1 MYKTHTHIL
10 LYISFMI
17 FFLFGMIL
25 IKTHTHTLIFIQVI
39 SSKDHFICFF
49 HMEFGVV
56 FGNIG
61 IKSCPIMG
69 FEFIFFLAQHNS
81 TVIKR
86 IFNAMFHYR
95 TLVYILFYRW
105 ADFDEYCQS
114 LFLHQVIFK
123 LIEIN
128 LKNKN
133 IHFFKSKCNISSKNN
148 NKLKRFL

>member
-1 MYKTHTHIL
+1 MNMLLKIQYDGGLFLLNVLYYLFLSWDKYLLLKIEFNNECIKHTHIL

-61 IKSCPIMG
+61 IKSCSIMG
-69 FEFIFFLAQHNS
+69 FEFIFFWHNI
-81 TVIKR
+81 TALLLR
-86 IFNAMFHYR
+86 
-95 TLVYILFYRW
+95 
-105 ADFDEYCQS
+105 E
-114 LFLHQVIFK
+114 FLMLCFIT
-123 LIEIN
+123 EP
-128 LKNKN
+128 
-133 IHFFKSKCNISSKNN
+133 
-148 NKLKRFL
+148 

>member
-1 MYKTHTHIL
+1 
-10 LYISFMI
+10 MI

-69 FEFIFFLAQHNS
+69 FEFIFFWHNI
-81 TVIKR
+81 TALLLK
-86 IFNAMFHYR
+86 
-95 TLVYILFYRW
+95 
-105 ADFDEYCQS
+105 E
-114 LFLHQVIFK
+114 FLMLCFIT
-123 LIEIN
+123 EP
-128 LKNKN
+128 
-133 IHFFKSKCNISSKNN
+133 
-148 NKLKRFL
+148 